1 MITNVLINGEVSDGR
16 IPVTD
21 STVLR
26 GDGCFEVI
34 RSYGGAPFA
43 TEEHLDRLQA
53 SASALLIDLPSRR
66 LLREWVEKTAAD
78 VGDGVVR
85 VVVSRGSALP
95 GGDDPPRVIVF
106 GHDVEPVTGPLRLLP
121 VTAPWHGAGI
131 GWDLA
136 GSKTTSYAPNMS
148 ASRRARVDGFDDA
161 VLVTP
166 DETVLEGPTFA
177 VAWVRGGVVET
188 PTLDLGILD
197 SITRRIVIDLARS
210 SGIDVVEGVW
220 SLATLQDASEV
231 MAWSTVREVQAVD
244 TVGARSWRPGPVT
257 AELASRFGERT
268 GWGTRG
274 H

>member
-1 MITNVLINGEVSDGR
+1 MMTNVLINGEVSDGK

-34 RSYGGAPFA
+34 RSYGGTLFA
-43 TEEHLDRLQA
+43 AEEHLDRLQV
-53 SASALLIDLPSRR
+53 SAAALLIDLPPRR

-78 VGDGVVR
+78 LGDGVVR

-95 GGDDPPRVIVF
+95 GGDDPSRVIVF
-106 GHDVEPVTGPLRLLP
+106 GHDIEPATSPLRLMP

-131 GWDLA
+131 DWDLS

-148 ASRRARVDGFDDA
+148 ASRRARVDGYDDA
-161 VLVTP
+161 VLMTP
-166 DETVLEGPTFA
+166 DGTVLEGPTFA
-177 VAWVRGGVVET
+177 VAWVREDVVET

-197 SITRRIVIDLARS
+197 SITRRIVIEVARN
-210 SGIDVVEGVW
+210 SGLEVVEGVW
-220 SLATLQDASEV
+220 PLETLDDASEV
-231 MAWSTVREVQAVD
+231 MAWSTVREVQAVEA
-244 TVGARSWRPGPVT
+244 VGARSWRPGPVT